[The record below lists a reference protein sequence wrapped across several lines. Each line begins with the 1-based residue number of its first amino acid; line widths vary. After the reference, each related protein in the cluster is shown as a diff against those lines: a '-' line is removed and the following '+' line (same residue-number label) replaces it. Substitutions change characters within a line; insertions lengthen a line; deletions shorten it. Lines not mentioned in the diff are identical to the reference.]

1 MILWGIIC
9 LIIVSW
15 LVGKYAERKR
25 IGFYWTFLISLFL
38 SPFIGLIV
46 ALLSRDKESEIYTED
61 RSQPWK
67 IYNDKRETNHKPW
80 GG

>member
-1 MILWGIIC
+1 MILWVIIC
-9 LIIVSW
+9 LIIVSR

-67 IYNDKRETNHKPW
+67 IYNDRPEGYKRK
-80 GG
+80 